1 MKTRMGCVVAVLG
14 ASLWSLAEPALGR
27 TPQSPLVESAVVVL
41 DEIMAIR
48 LKNIPESLFREAEG
62 VAIVPDV
69 IKVGFV
75 AGIRHGRG
83 VLMLK
88 DETGAW
94 TPPQFI
100 TLTGGSVGWQAG
112 LQATDVILVFKTRK
126 SIRGLMNGTLTLGV
140 DAAVAAGP
148 VGRNVAAATDAGLQ
162 AEVYTYSRSRGLFAG
177 ISLDGTALKIDHVA
191 NSLYY
196 QPPAAYGAGNV
207 SGQPAP
213 IPPSAV
219 KLMERLARYS
229 GSSQPISAG
238 GVDALGQP
246 TVSAPPDESI
256 RRELAARS
264 TELYAILDEG
274 WKGYL
279 ALPAE
284 VFEGT
289 SPPSLAALGQALA
302 RFDAVAAE
310 PRYRLLTQRPEFQ
323 STHRLLSQYVA
334 TQTPRV
340 GTRLQLPPPPR

>member
-1 MKTRMGCVVAVLG
+1 MKTRIGYLLVLLG
-14 ASLWSLAEPALGR
+14 ALLFCPTAPALGQ
-27 TPQSPLVESAVVVL
+27 TPESPLVESAVVVL

-48 LKNIPESLFREAEG
+48 MKNIPQSLFREAEG

-69 IKVGFV
+69 VKVGFV

-83 VLMLK
+83 VLLLK
-88 DETGAW
+88 DEAGAW

-126 SIRGLMNGTLTLGV
+126 SVQGLVNGKLTLGA

-148 VGRNVAAATDAGLQ
+148 VGRNVAAATDARLK

-177 ISLDGTALKIDHVA
+177 ISLDGTSLKIDHTA
-191 NSLYY
+191 NALYY
-196 QPPAAYGAGNV
+196 QPPAAYGPGGAP
-207 SGQPAP
+207 GQPAP

-229 GSSQPISAG
+229 GSAQPVIAAG
-238 GVDALGQP
+238 AHTLGQP
-246 TVSAPPDESI
+246 TVAATPDESI
-256 RRELAARS
+256 RRELVARS

-274 WKGYL
+274 WKAYL
-279 ALPAE
+279 ALPSE
-284 VFEGT
+284 VFQEAR
-289 SPPSLAALGQALA
+289 SPSLAALGQSLA
-302 RFDAVAAE
+302 RFDAVATE

-323 STHRLLSQYVA
+323 RTHRLLSQYVA
-334 TQTPRV
+334 AKTPRV
-340 GTRLQLPPPPR
+340 GARLQLPPPPR